1 MKIVADSTIP
11 FIEGVFEPYADVVFI
26 EGSKI
31 TRDDILD
38 ADALLIRTWT
48 RCDASLLEGTPVKLI
63 SMATMGIDNID
74 LEYCSSHGIYVQNAS
89 GSVAGGVMN
98 YVFSALYGM
107 AARRSISLS
116 GKTFGIIGVGDCGA
130 RVESMARSLGFKVM
144 LCDKR
149 RALTEGPARFSSMDD
164 LLAGSDIVSLHL
176 PLDSET
182 RGVADAAFFSK
193 MKVGAFFIN
202 TAHGELVDEDALI
215 QARPKLGP
223 VILDTW
229 CGEPDINVRL
239 LRMTDIATPHIAGY
253 SYQGKQKAT
262 AAAVRSLAR
271 FFGIQPLYD
280 FFPATEIAELKA
292 VRLDVVGKSQ
302 GEITSLFQY
311 NYPVFTDDFLFRMD
325 PSGFERLRSSYKY
338 RREFFID

>member
-11 FIEGVFEPYADVVFI
+11 FIEGIFEPFAEVVYI

-31 TRDDILD
+31 SRDDILD

-48 RCDASLLEGTPVKLI
+48 KCDADLLEGTPVKII
-63 SMATMGIDNID
+63 SMATMGIDNVD
-74 LEYCSSHGIYVQNAS
+74 LDYCSTHGIYVQNAS

-107 AARRSISLS
+107 AARRSITLT
-116 GKTFGIIGVGDCGA
+116 GKTFGIIGAGDCGS
-130 RVESMARSLGFKVM
+130 RVESMARTLGFKV
-144 LCDKR
+144 LLYDAK
-149 RALTEGPARFSSMDD
+149 RALAEGPAQFSPMDE

-176 PLDSET
+176 PLDAET
-182 RGVADAAFFSK
+182 RGLADSDFFSK

-202 TAHGELVDEDALI
+202 TAHGELVNEDALMEAI
-215 QARPKLGP
+215 PKLGP

-239 LRMTDIATPHIAGY
+239 LKMTDIATPHIAGY

-271 FFGIQPLYD
+271 FFGIPSLYE
-280 FFPATEIAELKA
+280 FFPSTEIAELKA
-292 VRLDVVGKSQ
+292 VRLDVVGKTQ